1 MIRFSFP
8 ATRTPLLLLSGA
20 SLMLATACTDPN
32 AVGGQDDRQKT
43 RQGAIVGGL
52 IGAGAGALASD
63 NRARGALIGGAIGA
77 AGGAVVGNALDR
89 QEAELRQQLDNDV
102 QITNTGDRLIV
113 TMPQDILFAVDS
125 FDIRPGLRQDLFSV
139 ADSLQRYPDTRVQVI
154 GHTDSDGA
162 ASYNQRLSERRANS
176 VASVLLSGGVRSSR
190 INAFGR
196 GEEQPVASNLT
207 PTGKAQNRRVEIVIV
222 PTT

>member
-1 MIRFSFP
+1 
-8 ATRTPLLLLSGA
+8 
-20 SLMLATACTDPN
+20 MLATACTDPN

-113 TMPQDILFAVDS
+113 TMPQD
-125 FDIRPGLRQDLFSV
+125 LFSV

-176 VASVLLSGGVRSSR
+176 VASVLLSGGVQSSR